1 MKTDDKRDKNV
12 TLTVSQENQLKD
24 FNRIKTKLQVRF
36 KPFMKLLFLLAKIS
50 VMDSYPNDYRSSRVL
65 SKR

>member
-12 TLTVSQENQLKD
+12 TVSQENQLKD

-36 KPFMKLLFLLAKIS
+36 KPFMKLLFLLAKNFRNGFVS
-50 VMDSYPNDYRSSRVL
+50 
-65 SKR
+65 

>member
-36 KPFMKLLFLLAKIS
+36 KPFMKLLFLLAKNFRNGFVS
-50 VMDSYPNDYRSSRVL
+50 
-65 SKR
+65 